1 MKYNNNVNKLENFYL
16 QLIEEKQLE
25 LIWHPE
31 RREECGIQFA
41 TEFSSIIIYSYRG
54 DTPICVFRELNMCR
68 LFLSNLQFNDWS
80 EEDWKPYA
88 LKAISYL
95 RMLPL
100 DVRKR
105 ELEYYHNAVANTY
118 KAIGDERRANSH
130 YKQALIYHTEEE
142 IDVTD
147 IKSLL
152 HSLES
157 PKSKL
162 DLCLYILSFITSQ
175 GIWGMDDYFTYWERE
190 HYQLIESI
198 LKIDLTSY
206 VVDQSE
212 KPLVDL
218 LTTFLKGYYYKRT
231 RRFKLS
237 EKHFLK
243 ALDIQTILA
252 NQVEETA
259 ISPLT
264 IYLPL
269 VHVYLEMG
277 NDQKA
282 QIYMKKAEETVCW
295 DAKILEPLIKKA
307 YHGSPLSE
315 EQWDNI
321 DNHYINLFHNLCK
334 ENRSVKPSI
343 KEAIDVFFDST
354 EIYDYQEEENEEEGE
369 NNEEENQNNQE
380 YYFDDWYELAENG
393 DVNAQLVIGHC
404 YYTGTMVTQNYRLAR
419 EWFYLGALQGNPIAQ
434 INLGYMYE
442 KGYGTE
448 VDIKEAEKWY
458 QKSKNKKVGKQEH
471 IEFCIKE

>member
-1 MKYNNNVNKLENFYL
+1 MKDINNINKLENFYL

-25 LIWHPE
+25 LISHPE

-41 TEFSSIIIYSYRG
+41 TEFSSRIVYSYRG
-54 DTPICVFRELNMCR
+54 DTPISVFRELNMCR
-68 LFLSNLQFNDWS
+68 LFLLDLQLNDWS

-88 LKAISYL
+88 LKAICYL

-100 DVRKR
+100 DVR
-105 ELEYYHNAVANTY
+105 ELLLEAYHNAVANAY
-118 KAIGDERRANSH
+118 KTIGDERRANYH
-130 YKQALIYHTEEE
+130 NRQALIYQTEEE
-142 IDVTD
+142 FEVTD
-147 IKSLL
+147 IESLL
-152 HSLES
+152 RSIES

-252 NQVEETA
+252 KQVEETA

-282 QIYMKKAEETVCW
+282 QIYMKKAEETICW
-295 DAKILEPLIKKA
+295 DAKILEPLIIKA
-307 YHGSPLSE
+307 YHGSPLSD
-315 EQWDNI
+315 EQWENI

-334 ENRSVKPSI
+334 ENRSVNPSI
-343 KEAIDVFFDST
+343 KEAIDVFFAST
-354 EIYDYQEEENEEEGE
+354 EIYDYQEEDNQEE
-369 NNEEENQNNQE
+369 NEEENQNEQE

-434 INLGYMYE
+434 INLGFMYE

-448 VDIKEAEKWY
+448 VNMKEAEKWY